1 MRETWREEDQ
11 ETERK
16 SDWDRESGT
25 GVGGVVP
32 GLWQAVEPLLR
43 EQRLP

>member
-32 GLWQAVEPLLR
+32 GLR
-43 EQRLP
+43 EQRLPQSLTPQM